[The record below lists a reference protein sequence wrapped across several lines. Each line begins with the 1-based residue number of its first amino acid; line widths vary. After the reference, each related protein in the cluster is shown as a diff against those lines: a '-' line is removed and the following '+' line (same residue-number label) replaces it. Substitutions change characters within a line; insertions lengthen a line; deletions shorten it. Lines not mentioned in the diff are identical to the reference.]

1 MISSLFPLLR
11 PLLHAFDAEDAHQ
24 MTINALALLPN
35 RQPPADD
42 LRLHQRI
49 AGLDFPNPVG
59 IAAGFDKNAQ
69 AMDAMLGLGF
79 GFAEIGTVTPLP
91 QQGNPRPRLFR
102 LPRDKA
108 VINRFGF
115 NNDGMAVVADRL
127 KARAHR
133 PGLVGIN
140 IGANKD
146 ALDRTQDYV
155 TGIKQFAALA
165 SYFTV
170 NISSPNTPGLR
181 DLQHEAALDDLLARV
196 LAARDEAGCTHP
208 PPVFL
213 KIAPDLDQTG
223 LDQISQTALKRK
235 IDGLIVSNTTL
246 SRPALKET
254 HVAQESGGLSGAPLF
269 ARSTRILAEIYQRVG
284 QAMPLIGVGGIS
296 NAETAL
302 AKIEAGASL
311 IQLYSALV
319 YEGPA
324 LLERIKQGLVATLEK
339 EGHPSL
345 DALRG
350 RKANDWTSQPFPR

>member
-24 MTINALALLPN
+24 MTINGLALLPK
-35 RQPPADD
+35 RRPPVDD
-42 LRLHQRI
+42 PRLHMRV

-91 QQGNPRPRLFR
+91 QVGNPRPRLFR

-115 NNDGMAVVADRL
+115 NNDGMQVVSERL
-127 KARAHR
+127 RARAHR

-146 ALDRTQDYV
+146 AADRTQDYV
-155 TGIKQFAALA
+155 TGVTHFAALA

-196 LAARDEAGCTHP
+196 LDARDNARPENP

-223 LDQISQTALKRK
+223 LDQITQTAIKRK
-235 IDGLIVSNTTL
+235 IDGLIISNTTL
-246 SRPALKET
+246 SRPPLKET
-254 HVAQESGGLSGAPLF
+254 QIAHETGGLSGAPLF
-269 ARSTRILAEIYQRVG
+269 ARSTRILAEVYERIG
-284 QAMPLIGVGGIS
+284 QSMPLIGVGGIDDADS
-296 NAETAL
+296 AL

-319 YEGPA
+319 YQGPQ
-324 LLERIKQGLVATLEK
+324 LLTAIKQGLVDTLQK
-339 EGHPSL
+339 EQLETLTPL
-345 DALRG
+345 IG
-350 RKANDWTSQPFPR
+350 RAARQWTSQPFPR